1 MISQDVI
8 IPVDGSSMPAY
19 LARPQE
25 GSGPHP
31 AVIVLQEVFG
41 FTPETKR
48 VTELL
53 ASIGYAGLAI
63 NYYHRTS
70 PQMAEPYTE
79 EGLKNAERS
88 CSSVTAQNLLAD
100 VRGAIEWLNGQPFVK
115 TGKIATWGFDFG
127 ANAAFVTSS
136 LQELSGAIL
145 FYPTHLADPMPSGG
159 EPPIDHVAEVNI
171 PLLIIFGE
179 QDYYVPRADMDLITQ
194 SLKSASKDARVQ
206 VYPNVGHAFFRHG
219 RPQAITELQRY
230 SDEAVAQA
238 VADSWDLVKS
248 FLMDIF
254 NRPARRGAETGD
266 IRTERTQSIQ
276 AGTTR

>member
-1 MISQDVI
+1 MISQDVL
-8 IPVDGSSMPAY
+8 IPVDGFSMPAY
-19 LARPQE
+19 LARPEE

-53 ASIGYAGLAI
+53 ASIGYVGLAI

-79 EGLKNAERS
+79 EGLNNASKS
-88 CSSVTAQNLLAD
+88 CASVTAQNLITD
-100 VRGAIEWLNGQPFVK
+100 VGAAIEWINAQPFVK

-127 ANAAFVTSS
+127 ANAAFITSG
-136 LQELSGAIL
+136 LRELSGAIL

-159 EPPIDHVAEVNI
+159 EPPLNHAAEVNI
-171 PLLIIFGE
+171 PLLIIFGD
-179 QDYYVPRADMDLITQ
+179 QDYYVPRADMDLIT
-194 SLKSASKDARVQ
+194 SELKKAGKDARVQ

-219 RPQAITELQRY
+219 RPQAIMELQRY
-230 SDEAVAQA
+230 SDEAIAQA

-248 FLMDIF
+248 FLIDIF
-254 NRPARRGAETGD
+254 NRPLQRAAETGD
-266 IRTERTQSIQ
+266 IRTERTQSIR
-276 AGTTR
+276 A

>member
-1 MISQDVI
+1 MSSQDII

-53 ASIGYAGLAI
+53 ASIGYVGLAI
-63 NYYHRTS
+63 NYYHRTN
-70 PQMAEPYTE
+70 PQMAQPYTE
-79 EGLKNAERS
+79 EGVRDANGVAA
-88 CSSVTAQNLLAD
+88 CVTAQNLDAD
-100 VRGAIEWLNGQPFVK
+100 VQSAIAWLNDQPFVK

-127 ANAAFVTSS
+127 ANAAFVTADNT
-136 LQELSGAIL
+136 QLSGAIL
-145 FYPTHLADPMPSGG
+145 FYPTHLTDPMPSGG
-159 EPPIDHVAEVNI
+159 EPPLDRVADVKV

-179 QDYYVPRADMDLITQ
+179 QDYYVPRADMDAITQ
-194 SLKSASKDARVQ
+194 ALKNAHKDARVQ
-206 VYPNVGHAFFRHG
+206 VYPAVGHAFFRHG
-219 RPQAITELQRY
+219 RPQAIMELQRY

-238 VADSWDLVKS
+238 VADSWNLVKS
-248 FLMDIF
+248 FLIDIF
-254 NRPARRGAETGD
+254 NRPARAAETGD
-266 IRTERTQSIQ
+266 IRTERTRTIQ
-276 AGTTR
+276 ARTRR